1 MLFRR
6 RKPEGLFHRARTFLW
21 PRRSFS
27 RSFQYV
33 TKRILRLS
41 ATPHAVA
48 AGVAAGVFISWTP
61 FIGLHLI
68 LAAALTYILAGN
80 MLASALGTAFGNPL
94 TFPIIWSAT
103 YNLGKFLQDGRILE
117 GRSDI
122 DLISAIRMSQ
132 FRVHGLWDHLAA
144 LWPPLLK
151 PMLLGALPLGLIT
164 AAICYALTYWAVLTF
179 REQKRKR
186 LAARARRRLGSEATV

>member
-33 TKRILRLS
+33 GKRILRLS

-48 AGVAAGVFISWTP
+48 AGVAAGVFASWTP
-61 FIGLHLI
+61 FIGLHFVI
-68 LAAALTYILAGN
+68 AAALAFVLAGN

-94 TFPIIWSAT
+94 TFPFIWPAT
-103 YNLGKFLQDGRILE
+103 YNLGRFLQHGRLDG
-117 GRSDI
+117 GRT
-122 DLISAIRMSQ
+122 DLDLVGAVRMSG
-132 FRVHGLWDHLAA
+132 FDLSVLWA
-144 LWPPLLK
+144 PLLR
-151 PMLLGALPLGLIT
+151 PMLIGSVPLGLIS
-164 AAICYALTYWAVLTF
+164 ALIAYLATYWAVQAF
-179 REQKRKR
+179 REQKRRR
-186 LAARARRRLGSEATV
+186 LAARARRRMGREATV